1 MSFGLYMLGFIILI
15 GGLAWG
21 AIVAGAPQIY
31 VIIGAVI
38 LLGIG
43 ILSAVK
49 RTRAK
54 DPAAPP
60 SH

>member
-21 AIVAGAPQIY
+21 AVLAGAPVVY
-31 VIIGAVI
+31 VVVGAVV

-43 ILSAVK
+43 IISAVK
-49 RTRAK
+49 RTRLK
-54 DPAAPP
+54 DAP
-60 SH
+60 